1 MQIMR
6 NTGSSSSLFVIQ
18 RNCGQCFISFQ
29 WCSIYLHASSLC
41 MFGNPL
47 TSSAFYQ
54 NQVKKKKHTMF
65 CTLLFHLSAYLGE
78 GYMLVHLNW
87 IQILSHPSMPHTLL
101 NELICE
107 RINSI
112 QVQNQDLKAPLLLYI
127 LLS

>member
-1 MQIMR
+1 
-6 NTGSSSSLFVIQ
+6 
-18 RNCGQCFISFQ
+18 
-29 WCSIYLHASSLC
+29 
-41 MFGNPL
+41 
-47 TSSAFYQ
+47 
-54 NQVKKKKHTMF
+54 MF